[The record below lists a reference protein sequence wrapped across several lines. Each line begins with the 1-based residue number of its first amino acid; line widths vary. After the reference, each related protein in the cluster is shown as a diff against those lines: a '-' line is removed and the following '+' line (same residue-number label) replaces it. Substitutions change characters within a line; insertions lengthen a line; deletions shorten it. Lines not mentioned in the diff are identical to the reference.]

1 MILTLVK
8 CPSRVASQTYRRTYS
23 DHNSHSRGQGAVW
36 QWENSSTTCKRDS
49 FVTLLAFCASCTK
62 SNRWNIESEGKKIQ
76 ITDTSREVSITK
88 IRQMLSK
95 PFMNYYFKHFCYWCT
110 LVNYWCQKSRHQNIW
125 QSCPSWQM
133 DCWALLSQSCGYWT
147 MGEMWVPLL
156 MPESV
161 FCNYT
166 YNVSQRSTA
175 LWQHVYAF
183 IKWSVFLFS
192 LNHAHLHIVRFML
205 FTWRKHLEKTVE
217 GCAM

>member
-1 MILTLVK
+1 MRGWQAIIGESSDNMGTEWKSGSDSWVFLNMCQLDIYWWLWQMIMTLVK

-62 SNRWNIESEGKKIQ
+62 SNWWNIESEGKKIQ

-125 QSCPSWQM
+125 QSCPSWQT
-133 DCWALLSQSCGYWT
+133 DCWALHSQSCGYWT

-161 FCNYT
+161 FCN
-166 YNVSQRSTA
+166 
-175 LWQHVYAF
+175 
-183 IKWSVFLFS
+183 
-192 LNHAHLHIVRFML
+192 
-205 FTWRKHLEKTVE
+205 
-217 GCAM
+217 